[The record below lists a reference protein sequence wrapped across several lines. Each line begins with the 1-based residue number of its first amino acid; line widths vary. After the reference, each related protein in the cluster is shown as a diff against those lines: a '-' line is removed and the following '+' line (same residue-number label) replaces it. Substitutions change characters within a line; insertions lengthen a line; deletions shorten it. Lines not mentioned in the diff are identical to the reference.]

1 MIILLSLACLLM
13 YIFIE
18 EDLIPLLVK
27 IFIGFF
33 SLNRK
38 LVVRHCFKLSIR
50 ISDPCTCILNICLK
64 WGFGWSGL
72 NDVLFIPVI
81 LNRGRNTHRLK
92 GDYKP

>member
-1 MIILLSLACLLM
+1 MIIILPYLFTNVHF
-13 YIFIE
+13 YRRRFNT
-18 EDLIPLLVK
+18 LVSK
-27 IFIGFF
+27 NIYWIF
-33 SLNRK
+33 SLKRK

-81 LNRGRNTHRLK
+81 LHRGCNTHRLK